1 MDLDIEHYSLQ
12 ELLKLFKL
20 NENFTSAEF
29 KDARRIVHAL
39 HPDKC
44 DKDIK
49 YYLFFKQAYS
59 LLESVN
65 SFKHKIE
72 ENVDA
77 HLTFN
82 EIIDGMADH
91 DKKQIVDSLSV
102 NPDFNKEFNAL
113 FEKYYLKEDDT
124 GYGDW
129 LQSNE
134 DMNVTYEDR
143 KKQSRSIMI
152 SIIDASSKDNQ
163 FTDLKSAY
171 TVNSV
176 LGVSEED
183 FVQRHKNIQELK
195 RERDTQIAPLNTEQA
210 SQQLAQQEERESRW
224 ATQQAFK
231 YVKQTE
237 KNKTQQKS
245 FWSHM
250 LTLKH

>member
-1 MDLDIEHYSLQ
+1 MDLDIDHYSLQ

-29 KDARRIVHAL
+29 KDARRIVLAL

-44 DKDIK
+44 NQDIK

-72 ENVDA
+72 ENVNA
-77 HLTFN
+77 HLTFD
-82 EIIDGMADH
+82 EIIDGMTDH

-102 NPDFNKEFNAL
+102 NPNFNKEFNTL
-113 FEKYYLKEDDT
+113 FEKYYLKEDDS

-129 LQSNE
+129 LQSND
-134 DMNVTYEDR
+134 DMNVSYEDR
-143 KKQSRSIMI
+143 KRQSRALIVNTIEESP
-152 SIIDASSKDNQ
+152 KDK

-176 LGVSEED
+176 IGVSEED
-183 FVQRHKNIQELK
+183 YVQRYKNIQELK
-195 RERDTQIAPLNTEQA
+195 QERDMKIMPLNTQDA
-210 SQQLAQQEERESRW
+210 TNQLAQREEQESKW

-237 KNKTQQKS
+237 KNKTQQTS

-250 LTLKH
+250 LTLKN

>member
-20 NENFTSAEF
+20 RENFTQAEF

-49 YYLFFKQAYS
+49 YYLFFKKAYS

-72 ENVDA
+72 ENVNA
-77 HLTFN
+77 HLTFD
-82 EIIDGMADH
+82 EIIDGMTDH

-102 NPDFNKEFNAL
+102 NPNFNKDFNTL
-113 FEKYYLKEDDT
+113 FEKYYLKEEDN
-124 GYGDW
+124 GYGEW

-134 DMNVTYEDR
+134 DMNVSYEDR
-143 KKQSRSIMI
+143 KRQSRAIMV
-152 SIIDASSKDNQ
+152 SIIDDAPKDK

-183 FVQRHKNIQELK
+183 YVQRYKNIQELK
-195 RERDTQIAPLNTEQA
+195 RERDTQNLTPLNSQEA
-210 SQQLAQQEERESRW
+210 SQQLANKEEQENKW
-224 ATQQAFK
+224 ATEQAFRF
-231 YVKQTE
+231 VKQTE
-237 KNKTQQKS
+237 KNKSQQQS

>member
-1 MDLDIEHYSLQ
+1 MDHYSLQ

-20 NENFTSAEF
+20 QDNFTAAEF
-29 KDARRIVHAL
+29 KEAKRIVHTL

-44 DKDIK
+44 NQDIK

-72 ENVDA
+72 ENVNA
-77 HLTFN
+77 HLTFD
-82 EIIDGMADH
+82 EIIDGMTDY

-102 NPDFNKEFNAL
+102 NPDFNKEFNTL
-113 FEKYYLKEDDT
+113 FEKYYLKEDDS

-129 LQSNE
+129 LQSN
-134 DMNVTYEDR
+134 DDINVSYEDR
-143 KKQSRSIMI
+143 KRQSRALVVNTIEE
-152 SIIDASSKDNQ
+152 APKDK
-163 FTDLKSAY
+163 FTDLKNAY

-176 LGVSEED
+176 LGVSED
-183 FVQRHKNIQELK
+183 DYVQRYKNIQELK
-195 RERDTQIAPLNTEQA
+195 KERDTQITPLNTQEA
-210 SQQLAQQEERESRW
+210 SNQLAQQEEQENKW

-237 KNKTQQKS
+237 KNKTQQQS

-250 LTLKH
+250 LTLKR

>member
-1 MDLDIEHYSLQ
+1 MDLDIDHYSLH

-29 KDARRIVHAL
+29 KDARRIVLAL

-44 DKDIK
+44 NQDIK

-72 ENVDA
+72 ENVNA
-77 HLTFN
+77 HLTFD
-82 EIIDGMADH
+82 EIIEGMTDH

-102 NPDFNKEFNAL
+102 NPNFNKEFNTL
-113 FEKYYLKEDDT
+113 FEKYYLKEDDS

-129 LQSNE
+129 LQSND
-134 DMNVTYEDR
+134 DMNVSYEDR
-143 KKQSRSIMI
+143 KRQSRALVVNTIEE
-152 SIIDASSKDNQ
+152 APKDK
-163 FTDLKSAY
+163 FTDLKNAY

-183 FVQRHKNIQELK
+183 YVQRYKNIQELK
-195 RERDTQIAPLNTEQA
+195 QERDMKIMPLNTQDA
-210 SQQLAQQEERESRW
+210 TNQLAQQEERESKW

-237 KNKTQQKS
+237 KNKTQQNS

>member
-12 ELLKLFKL
+12 ELLNLFKL

-44 DKDIK
+44 NQDIK

-77 HLTFN
+77 HLSFD

-102 NPDFNKEFNAL
+102 NPNFNKEFNSL

-124 GYGDW
+124 GHGDW

-152 SIIDASSKDNQ
+152 SIIDASSKDNHY
-163 FTDLKSAY
+163 TDLKSAY

-183 FVQRHKNIQELK
+183 FVQRHKNIQDLK
-195 RERDTQIAPLNTEQA
+195 QERDTQIAPLNTA
-210 SQQLAQQEERESRW
+210 DATAQLAQQEERESKW

-237 KNKTQQKS
+237 KNKTQQQS

>member
-1 MDLDIEHYSLQ
+1 MDLDIDNYSLQ

-20 NENFTSAEF
+20 DENFTQAQF

-49 YYLFFKQAYS
+49 YYLFFKKAYE

-65 SFKHKIE
+65 SFKHKME
-72 ENVDA
+72 TNVDA
-77 HLTFN
+77 HLTFD
-82 EIIDGMADH
+82 EIIDGMTDH

-102 NPDFNKEFNAL
+102 NPNFNKEFNAL
-113 FEKYYLKEDDT
+113 FEKYYLKEDDS
-124 GYGDW
+124 GHGDW
-129 LQSNE
+129 LKSNE
-134 DMNVTYEDR
+134 DMNYSFADHKR
-143 KKQSRSIMI
+143 KSRSIMV
-152 SIIDASSKDNQ
+152 SIIDECPKDNY
-163 FTDLKSAY
+163 TDLRNAY

-183 FVQRHKNIQELK
+183 YVLRHKNIQELK
-195 RERDTQIAPLNTEQA
+195 RERDTQNLTPLNVIEA
-210 SQQLAQQEERESRW
+210 SQQLTSQQEKESKW

-237 KNKTQQKS
+237 KNKTQQQS

>member
-1 MDLDIEHYSLQ
+1 
-12 ELLKLFKL
+12 
-20 NENFTSAEF
+20 
-29 KDARRIVHAL
+29 
-39 HPDKC
+39 
-44 DKDIK
+44 
-49 YYLFFKQAYS
+49 
-59 LLESVN
+59 
-65 SFKHKIE
+65 
-72 ENVDA
+72 
-77 HLTFN
+77 
-82 EIIDGMADH
+82 MADH

-102 NPDFNKEFNAL
+102 NPNFNKEFNSL

-129 LQSNE
+129 LQSND
-134 DMNVTYEDR
+134 DMNVSYEDR
-143 KKQSRSIMI
+143 KRQSRAIVVNT
-152 SIIDASSKDNQ
+152 IDEAPKDK

-176 LGVSEED
+176 LGVSED
-183 FVQRHKNIQELK
+183 DYVQRHKNIQELK
-195 RERDTQIAPLNTEQA
+195 RERDTQIAPLSTMEA

-237 KNKTQQKS
+237 KNKTQQQS

>member
-77 HLTFN
+77 HLTFD

-102 NPDFNKEFNAL
+102 NPNFNKEFNSL
-113 FEKYYLKEDDT
+113 FEKYYLKEDDS

-129 LQSNE
+129 LQSND
-134 DMNVTYEDR
+134 DMNVSYEDR
-143 KKQSRSIMI
+143 KRQSRAIVI
-152 SIIDASSKDNQ
+152 STIDEAPKDK

-195 RERDTQIAPLNTEQA
+195 RERDTQIAPLSTVEA
-210 SQQLAQQEERESRW
+210 SQQLAQQEERESIW

-237 KNKTQQKS
+237 KNKTQQQS

>member
-77 HLTFN
+77 HLSFD

-102 NPDFNKEFNAL
+102 NPNFNKEFNSL

-124 GYGDW
+124 GHGDW

-143 KKQSRSIMI
+143 KRQSRAIVVST
-152 SIIDASSKDNQ
+152 IDEAPKDK

-176 LGVSEED
+176 LGVSED
-183 FVQRHKNIQELK
+183 DYVQRYKNIQELK
-195 RERDTQIAPLNTEQA
+195 RERDTQITPLNTEQA

-237 KNKTQQKS
+237 KNKTQQQS